1 MTITNETTIETLIT
15 LGLISSDQI
24 ESWNK
29 RATKL
34 EARQA
39 SRQLVQGTSEIIMEL
54 LKSDLQT
61 DTRFFSVKTTSNSVG
76 FMSFVETDRATVL
89 KALTLLVKQDKIKK
103 VGVVGGEV
111 KLPTEVNAFQIR
123 YMRS

>member
-54 LKSDLQT
+54 LNSDLQS

-123 YMRS
+123 YMRA

>member
-54 LKSDLQT
+54 LNSDLQS

-111 KLPTEVNAFQIR
+111 KLPTDVNAFQIR
-123 YMRS
+123 YMRA

>member
-24 ESWNK
+24 ESWNN

-34 EARQA
+34 EASQA

-54 LKSDLQT
+54 LKSDLQA
-61 DTRFFSVKTTSNSVG
+61 DARFFSVKTTSNSIG

-103 VGVVGGEV
+103 VGVVCGEV
-111 KLPTEVNAFQIR
+111 KLATEVNAFQIR
-123 YMRS
+123 YMRA

>member
-1 MTITNETTIETLIT
+1 MTITNETTIQTLIA

-39 SRQLVQGTSEIIMEL
+39 SRQLVQGTSEIIMQL
-54 LKSDLQT
+54 LESDLQT

>member
-54 LKSDLQT
+54 LNSDLQS

>member
-1 MTITNETTIETLIT
+1 MTITNETTIQTLIA

-89 KALTLLVKQDKIKK
+89 KALTLLVKLDKIKK

-123 YMRS
+123 YMRA

>member
-1 MTITNETTIETLIT
+1 MTITNETTIQTLIT

-39 SRQLVQGTSEIIMEL
+39 SRQLVQGTSEIIMQL
-54 LKSDLQT
+54 LESDLQT

-111 KLPTEVNAFQIR
+111 KLATDVNAFQIR

>member
-1 MTITNETTIETLIT
+1 MTITNETTIQTLIT

-111 KLPTEVNAFQIR
+111 KLATDVNAFQIR

>member
-39 SRQLVQGTSEIIMEL
+39 SRQLVQGTSEIIMQL
-54 LKSDLQT
+54 LESDLQT

-123 YMRS
+123 YMRA

>member
-89 KALTLLVKQDKIKK
+89 KALTLLVAEDKIKK

-123 YMRS
+123 YMRA